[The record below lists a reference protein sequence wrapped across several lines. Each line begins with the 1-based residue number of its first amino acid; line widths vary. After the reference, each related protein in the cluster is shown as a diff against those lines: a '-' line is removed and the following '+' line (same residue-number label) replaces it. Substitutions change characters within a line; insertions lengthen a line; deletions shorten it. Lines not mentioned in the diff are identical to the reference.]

1 MNKQSIPKL
10 VDQAKLSASLFDECD
25 TALTEL
31 NEAFGTPYEASR
43 KNLTND
49 LIVADKAGIDLSVF
63 QGEDSLFKFPEF
75 KTSIQVRVTKLPTAH
90 EKLDRI
96 DAKIRKFEN
105 ELKIL
110 KAERKT
116 LIQRLLLDGAV
127 DLLTDKIVTAFTR
140 IK

>member
-49 LIVADKAGIDLSVF
+49 LIVAEKAGIDLSVF
-63 QGEDSLFKFPEF
+63 QGEESLFKFPDF
-75 KTSIQVRVTKLPTAH
+75 RTNIQVRITRVPTRHDKIEKIDTKITRL
-90 EKLDRI
+90 
-96 DAKIRKFEN
+96 EN
-105 ELKIL
+105 ELKLL
-110 KAERKT
+110 KAERKL
-116 LIQRLLLDGAV
+116 LIQRLLSDGVV